1 MPTSPTKFW
10 NERRQRPDAFA
21 TDALPSSAVKLVAE
35 YTVNTC
41 THDRFQNFAVFFAPL
56 DLRMEQEE
64 NTHNAAEKDHSRI
77 RCHSAHINP
86 FRNG

>member
-1 MPTSPTKFW
+1 MLTSPTKFG

-21 TDALPSSAVKLVAE
+21 TDALPRSAVKLVAE

-41 THDRFQNFAVFFAPL
+41 THHRFQNFAVFFAPL
-56 DLRMEQEE
+56 DLMMEQEE
-64 NTHNAAEKDHSRI
+64 STRDAVVLSNCQEGPLASW
-77 RCHSAHINP
+77 S